1 MFNIHIQNIQLRRMK
16 SFKLLVVA
24 AAVLLA
30 SCGTQKKSILYL
42 QDAVADQPE
51 TIVNQYELK
60 IKPSDIL
67 GVTVNSRYAE
77 LAAPFNLS
85 SITFQN
91 ATTGKAAGNQA
102 QGQVVDDAGFISMPV
117 LGKIK
122 AAGLTRSELAADI
135 EQRLITG
142 GHIKDPVV
150 NIQFLNFKINVLGE
164 VGRPGE
170 FAINSD
176 RVTLFDAL
184 SMAGDITDYGVKE
197 RITVIRE
204 QNGQRTIAYLDATST
219 DVFKSPYYYLQQNDI
234 IIVDPDEIKQ
244 ANANVSQKGRN
255 TLSTVTSILS
265 ILVTVT
271 SLTLT
276 LTRLK

>member
-164 VGRPGE
+164 VGHPGE

-204 QNGQRTIAYLDATST
+204 QNGQRTIGYLDATST

-244 ANANVSQKGRN
+244 TNTTVNQKGRN
-255 TLSTVTSILS
+255 TISTVTSLLS
-265 ILVTVT
+265 IAVTVT
-271 SLTLT
+271 TLILT
-276 LTRLK
+276 LTRK

>member
-164 VGRPGE
+164 VSRPGE

-244 ANANVSQKGRN
+244 ANANVNQKGRN
-255 TLSTVTSILS
+255 TLSTVTSIVS

>member
-1 MFNIHIQNIQLRRMK
+1 MK

-24 AAVLLA
+24 ATVLLA
-30 SCGTQKKSILYL
+30 SCGTQKQSILYL

-51 TIVNQYELK
+51 TISNQYELE

-67 GVTVNSRYAE
+67 SVTVNSRYAE

-85 SITFQN
+85 T
-91 ATTGKAAGNQA
+91 ATYQAAGQISSGQV

-219 DVFKSPYYYLQQNDI
+219 EVFKSPYYYLQQNDI
-234 IIVDPDEIKQ
+234 IIVDPNEIKQ
-244 ANANVSQKGRN
+244 TNTSINQKGRN
-255 TLSTVTSILS
+255 VLSTVTSLLS

-276 LTRLK
+276 LIKLT

>member
-91 ATTGKAAGNQA
+91 ATTGKATGNQA

-164 VGRPGE
+164 VSRPGE

-204 QNGQRTIAYLDATST
+204 QNGQRTIGYLDATST

-244 ANANVSQKGRN
+244 TNVTVNQKGRN

>member
-1 MFNIHIQNIQLRRMK
+1 MK
-16 SFKLLVVA
+16 SFKLLVVT

-51 TIVNQYELK
+51 VITNQYELK

-85 SITFQN
+85 TTSFQAG
-91 ATTGKAAGNQA
+91 ATGGQV
-102 QGQVVDDAGFISMPV
+102 QGQVVDDAGYISMPV

-122 AAGLTRSELAADI
+122 ASGLSRSELAAEI
-135 EQRLITG
+135 EQRLISE

-219 DVFKSPYYYLQQNDI
+219 DIFKSPYYYLQQNDI

-244 ANANVSQKGRN
+244 QSVSINQKGRN
-255 TLSTVTSILS
+255 TLSNVTSILS

-271 SLTLT
+271 TLILT

>member
-91 ATTGKAAGNQA
+91 ATTGKATGNQA

-164 VGRPGE
+164 VSRPGE

-244 ANANVSQKGRN
+244 TNVAVNPKGRN

>member
-91 ATTGKAAGNQA
+91 ATTGKATGNQA
-102 QGQVVDDAGFISMPV
+102 QGQVVDDTGFISMPV

-244 ANANVSQKGRN
+244 TNVTVNQKGRN

>member
-91 ATTGKAAGNQA
+91 ATTGKATGNQA

-164 VGRPGE
+164 VSRPGE

-244 ANANVSQKGRN
+244 TNVAVNQKGRN

>member
-1 MFNIHIQNIQLRRMK
+1 MK
-16 SFKLLVVA
+16 FLKLLVIA
-24 AAVLLA
+24 TAVLFA
-30 SCGTQKKSILYL
+30 SCGTQKKSMLYL

-51 TIVNQYELK
+51 TISNQYELR
-60 IKPSDIL
+60 IKPSDII
-67 GVTVNSRYAE
+67 GIIVNSRYAE

-85 SITFQN
+85 
-91 ATTGKAAGNQA
+91 TTSYHIAGQIGSNQA

-122 AAGLTRSELAADI
+122 AAGMTRSELAADI
-135 EQRLITG
+135 EQRLITD

-234 IIVDPDEIKQ
+234 IIVDPDNIKQ
-244 ANANVSQKGRN
+244 ANVAVNQKGRN
-255 TLSTVTSILS
+255 TFANVSSLLS
-265 ILVTVT
+265 LVITMT
-271 SLTLT
+271 SLILT
-276 LTRLK
+276 LTR

>member
-91 ATTGKAAGNQA
+91 ATTGKATGNQA

-204 QNGQRTIAYLDATST
+204 QNGQRTIGYLDATST

-244 ANANVSQKGRN
+244 TNATVNQKGRN
-255 TLSTVTSILS
+255 TLSTVTSIVS

>member
-1 MFNIHIQNIQLRRMK
+1 MK

-91 ATTGKAAGNQA
+91 ATTGKATGNQA

-164 VGRPGE
+164 VSHPGE

-244 ANANVSQKGRN
+244 TNVTVNQKGRN

>member
-1 MFNIHIQNIQLRRMK
+1 MFNYFTNIHKKRRMK

-51 TIVNQYELK
+51 AIVNQYELK

-77 LAAPFNLS
+77 LAAPFNLNS
-85 SITFQN
+85 TSFQG
-91 ATTGKAAGNQA
+91 ATTGKVGGGQA

-122 AAGLTRSELAADI
+122 AAGMTRSELAADI

-219 DVFKSPYYYLQQNDI
+219 KVFESPYYYLQQNDI

-244 ANANVSQKGRN
+244 SNANVNQKSRN

-276 LTRLK
+276 LINLK

>member
-1 MFNIHIQNIQLRRMK
+1 MK

-91 ATTGKAAGNQA
+91 ATTGKATGNQA

-164 VGRPGE
+164 VSRPGE

-204 QNGQRTIAYLDATST
+204 QNGQRTIGYLDATST

-244 ANANVSQKGRN
+244 ANANVNQKGRN

>member
-91 ATTGKAAGNQA
+91 ATTGKATGNQA

-164 VGRPGE
+164 VSRPGE

-204 QNGQRTIAYLDATST
+204 QNGQRTIGYLDATST

-244 ANANVSQKGRN
+244 TNATVNQKGRN
-255 TLSTVTSILS
+255 TLSTVTSIVS

>member
-24 AAVLLA
+24 ATVLLA

-91 ATTGKAAGNQA
+91 ATTGKATGNQA

-164 VGRPGE
+164 VSRPGE

-244 ANANVSQKGRN
+244 TNTTVNQKGRN

-276 LTRLK
+276 FTRLK

>member
-1 MFNIHIQNIQLRRMK
+1 MK

-24 AAVLLA
+24 AVVLLA

-51 TIVNQYELK
+51 TISNQYELK

-77 LAAPFNLS
+77 LAAPFNL
-85 SITFQN
+85 N
-91 ATTGKAAGNQA
+91 ATSYQGTTTTGKVGGNQT

-122 AAGLTRSELAADI
+122 AAGMTRSELASDI

-234 IIVDPDEIKQ
+234 IIVDPDEVKQ
-244 ANANVSQKGRN
+244 SNVNVNQKGRN

-265 ILVTVT
+265 IVMTIT
-271 SLTLT
+271 TLTLT

>member
-244 ANANVSQKGRN
+244 ANANVNQKGRN

>member
-244 ANANVSQKGRN
+244 TNVTVNQKGRN
-255 TLSTVTSILS
+255 TISTVTSLLS
-265 ILVTVT
+265 IAVTVT
-271 SLTLT
+271 TLILT
-276 LTRLK
+276 LTRK

>member
-1 MFNIHIQNIQLRRMK
+1 MK
-16 SFKLLVVA
+16 FFKLLAVVA
-24 AAVLLA
+24 TILLA
-30 SCGTQKKSILYL
+30 SCSLQKKSILYL
-42 QDAVADQPE
+42 QDAVTDQSD
-51 TIVNQYELK
+51 TIINKYELR

-67 GVTVNSRYAE
+67 SITVNSRYPE

-85 SITFQN
+85 VP
-91 ATTGKAAGNQA
+91 TTSSTNRVGSGQV

-122 AAGLTRSELAADI
+122 AAGLTRSELASFI
-135 EQRLITG
+135 EQSLIND

-164 VGRPGE
+164 VERPGE

-204 QNGQRTIAYLDATST
+204 ENGQRTIAYLDATST

-234 IIVDPDEIKQ
+234 VIVDPDDIKQ
-244 ANANVSQKGRN
+244 ANATVNQRGRN
-255 TLSTVTSILS
+255 TVA
-265 ILVTVT
+265 TVT
-271 SLTLT
+271 SLLSIAVTVTTLILT
-276 LTRLK
+276 LTK

>member
-91 ATTGKAAGNQA
+91 ATTGKATGNQA

-219 DVFKSPYYYLQQNDI
+219 DVFKSPYYYLQRNDVIYVEPNDARKGYANYSQNKQYTVS
-234 IIVDPDEIKQ
+234 IVSAITS
-244 ANANVSQKGRN
+244 AVS
-255 TLSTVTSILS
+255 V
-265 ILVTVT
+265 VA
-271 SLTLT
+271 SLFIALT
-276 LTRLK
+276 K

>member
-51 TIVNQYELK
+51 TITNQYELK

-85 SITFQN
+85 STSFQN
-91 ATTGKAAGNQA
+91 ATAGKVGGGQA
-102 QGQVVDDAGFISMPV
+102 QGQVVDDAGYISMPV

-244 ANANVSQKGRN
+244 TNVTVNQKGRN
-255 TLSTVTSILS
+255 TISTVTSLLS
-265 ILVTVT
+265 IAVTVT
-271 SLTLT
+271 TLILT
-276 LTRLK
+276 LTRK

>member
-1 MFNIHIQNIQLRRMK
+1 MK

-77 LAAPFNLS
+77 LAAPFNL
-85 SITFQN
+85 N
-91 ATTGKAAGNQA
+91 ATSYQGVTANGNGQV

-122 AAGLTRSELAADI
+122 AAGMTRSELATDI

-204 QNGQRTIAYLDATST
+204 QDGQRTIGYIDATST
-219 DVFKSPYYYLQQNDI
+219 KVFESPYYYLQQNDI
-234 IIVDPDEIKQ
+234 VIVDPDQIKQ
-244 ANANVSQKGRN
+244 TNLTVNQKSRN
-255 TLSTVTSILS
+255 TLSTITSILS
-265 ILVTVT
+265 ILTT
-271 SLTLT
+271 IASLTLT
-276 LTRLK
+276 LIYLK

>member
-91 ATTGKAAGNQA
+91 ATTGKATGNQA

-244 ANANVSQKGRN
+244 TNVTVNQKGRN
-255 TLSTVTSILS
+255 ALSTVTSILS

>member
-91 ATTGKAAGNQA
+91 ATTGKATGNQA

-244 ANANVSQKGRN
+244 TNTTVNQKGRN
-255 TLSTVTSILS
+255 TISTVTSLLS
-265 ILVTVT
+265 IAVTVT
-271 SLTLT
+271 TLILT
-276 LTRLK
+276 LTRK

>member
-91 ATTGKAAGNQA
+91 ATTGKATGNQA

-204 QNGQRTIAYLDATST
+204 QNGQRTIGYLDATST

-244 ANANVSQKGRN
+244 TNVTVNQKGRN
-255 TLSTVTSILS
+255 TLSTVTSIIS

>member
-91 ATTGKAAGNQA
+91 ATTGKATGNQA

-164 VGRPGE
+164 VSRPGE

-204 QNGQRTIAYLDATST
+204 QNGQRTIGYLDATST

-244 ANANVSQKGRN
+244 ANANVNQKGRN

>member
-164 VGRPGE
+164 VSRPGE

-244 ANANVSQKGRN
+244 TNTTVNQKGRN
-255 TLSTVTSILS
+255 TISTVTSLLS
-265 ILVTVT
+265 IAVTVT
-271 SLTLT
+271 TLILT
-276 LTRLK
+276 LTRK

>member
-1 MFNIHIQNIQLRRMK
+1 M
-16 SFKLLVVA
+16 
-24 AAVLLA
+24 
-30 SCGTQKKSILYL
+30 
-42 QDAVADQPE
+42 
-51 TIVNQYELK
+51 
-60 IKPSDIL
+60 
-67 GVTVNSRYAE
+67 
-77 LAAPFNLS
+77 
-85 SITFQN
+85 
-91 ATTGKAAGNQA
+91 
-102 QGQVVDDAGFISMPV
+102 
-117 LGKIK
+117 
-122 AAGLTRSELAADI
+122 TRSELAADI

-234 IIVDPDEIKQ
+234 IIVDPDNIKQ
-244 ANANVSQKGRN
+244 ANVAVNQKGRN
-255 TLSTVTSILS
+255 TFANVSSLLS
-265 ILVTVT
+265 LVITMT
-271 SLTLT
+271 SLILT
-276 LTRLK
+276 LTR

>member
-1 MFNIHIQNIQLRRMK
+1 MK

-67 GVTVNSRYAE
+67 SVTVNSRYAE

-85 SITFQN
+85 
-91 ATTGKAAGNQA
+91 TTSYQTAGQVGGGQA

-122 AAGLTRSELAADI
+122 AAGMTRSELAADI

-219 DVFKSPYYYLQQNDI
+219 EVFKSPYYYLQQNDI

-244 ANANVSQKGRN
+244 TNASVNQKGRN
-255 TLSTVTSILS
+255 VLSTVTSVLS
-265 ILVTVT
+265 ILVTIT

-276 LTRLK
+276 LIKLN

>member
-24 AAVLLA
+24 ATVLLA

-91 ATTGKAAGNQA
+91 ATTGKATGNQA

-244 ANANVSQKGRN
+244 TNTTVNQKGRN
-255 TLSTVTSILS
+255 TISTVTSLLS
-265 ILVTVT
+265 IAVTVT
-271 SLTLT
+271 TLILT
-276 LTRLK
+276 LTRK

>member
-91 ATTGKAAGNQA
+91 ATTGKATGNQA

-164 VGRPGE
+164 VSRPGE

-244 ANANVSQKGRN
+244 TNATVNQKGRN
-255 TLSTVTSILS
+255 TLSTVTSIVS

>member
-24 AAVLLA
+24 AVVLLA

-51 TIVNQYELK
+51 TISNQYELK

-85 SITFQN
+85 TISYQG
-91 ATTGKAAGNQA
+91 ATTGKGGSNQT

-170 FAINSD
+170 FAINSG

-219 DVFKSPYYYLQQNDI
+219 DVFESPYYYLQQNDI

-244 ANANVSQKGRN
+244 TNVTVNQKGRN

-265 ILVTVT
+265 ILVTIT

-276 LTRLK
+276 LIKLK

>member
-1 MFNIHIQNIQLRRMK
+1 MFNIHIQNSQLRRMK

-67 GVTVNSRYAE
+67 GVT
-77 LAAPFNLS
+77 
-85 SITFQN
+85 
-91 ATTGKAAGNQA
+91 GKATGNQA

-244 ANANVSQKGRN
+244 ANANVNQKGRN

>member
-91 ATTGKAAGNQA
+91 ATAGKATGNQA

-164 VGRPGE
+164 VSRPGE

-244 ANANVSQKGRN
+244 ANANVNQKGRN